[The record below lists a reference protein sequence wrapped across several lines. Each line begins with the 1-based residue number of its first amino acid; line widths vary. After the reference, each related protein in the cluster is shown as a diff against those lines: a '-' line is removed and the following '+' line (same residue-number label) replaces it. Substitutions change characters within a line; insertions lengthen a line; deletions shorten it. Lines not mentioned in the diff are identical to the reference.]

1 MHWVM
6 RLLAKLPLRFLQV
19 VGAAIFDVTGTE
31 LRREQIAARARQ
43 VIEKNLASVQEIAS
57 KLGEQM
63 ADTELLLRSIADDYA
78 DSRTLEEKEVME
90 NFGK

>member
-1 MHWVM
+1 M
-6 RLLAKLPLRFLQV
+6 
-19 VGAAIFDVTGTE
+19 TGTE